1 MSKFMTLDRG
11 SLVLINY
18 TAKIKDSNKIFETT
32 MEEEAK
38 KSDLYDPTRKYGP
51 KLVSVGEGWVLKGL
65 DEALE
70 KANTGD
76 KFDVEITP
84 DKAFG
89 ERNPSKVRMI
99 ALRKLGDRADDVKIG
114 DEVELDQRTGIV
126 RFVGS
131 GRVQIDF
138 NHRLAGR
145 TLAYQVE
152 IIKKLQE
159 SGEKV
164 FSLIKRR
171 IPLNDDK
178 IKFFL
183 DGSNLT
189 IELPEES
196 FLVEGLQVIKRGAA
210 NDIFKYVQGISNVK
224 FVENYAATEV
234 VQASKEAEKH
244 EEQVRKEEILS
255 NHPEK

>member
-1 MSKFMTLDRG
+1 MSNFMTLDKG

-18 TAKIKDSNKIFETT
+18 TAKVKDTNKIFETT
-32 MEEEAK
+32 IEEDAK

-70 KANTGD
+70 KANSGD

-89 ERNPSKVRMI
+89 ERNPSKVRMV
-99 ALRKLGDRADDVKIG
+99 ALRKLGDRADDDKIG
-114 DEVELDQRTGIV
+114 DEVEMDQRTGIV

-131 GRVQIDF
+131 GRVQMDF

-152 IIKKLQE
+152 IIRKLQE

-164 FSLIKRR
+164 LSLIKRR
-171 IPLNDDK
+171 MPLDDDK

-189 IELPEES
+189 VELPEDS
-196 FLVEGLQVIKRGAA
+196 FLIEGLQVIKRGAA

-224 FVENYAATEV
+224 FVENYVATEM
-234 VQASKEAEKH
+234 VQASKDTGKH
-244 EEQVRKEEILS
+244 EHEVQKKEILS

>member
-1 MSKFMTLDRG
+1 MSNFMTLDKG

-18 TAKIKDSNKIFETT
+18 TAKIKDTNKIFETT
-32 MEEEAK
+32 LEEEAK

-70 KANTGD
+70 KANSGD

-89 ERNPSKVRMI
+89 ERIPSKVRMI

-114 DEVELDQRTGIV
+114 DEIEMDQRTGII

-138 NHRLAGR
+138 NHRFAGR

-164 FSLIKRR
+164 LSLIKRR
-171 IPLNDDK
+171 IPLDDDK

-189 IELPEES
+189 VELPEES
-196 FLVEGLQVIKRGAA
+196 FLVEGLQIIKRGAA
-210 NDIFKYVQGISNVK
+210 NDIFKYVDGISNVK
-224 FVENYAATEV
+224 FVESYAATEM
-234 VQASKEAEKH
+234 VQASKDAGKH
-244 EEQVRKEEILS
+244 EEVQKTEILS
-255 NHPEK
+255 NNPEK

>member
-1 MSKFMTLDRG
+1 MTLDKG

-18 TAKIKDSNKIFETT
+18 TAKIKDTNKIFETT
-32 MEEEAK
+32 LEEEAK

-70 KANTGD
+70 KANSGE

-89 ERNPSKVRMI
+89 ERNPSKVRMV

-114 DEVELDQRTGIV
+114 DEIEMDQRTGII

-138 NHRLAGR
+138 NHRFAGR

-164 FSLIKRR
+164 LSLIKRR
-171 IPLNDDK
+171 IPLDDDK

-189 IELPEES
+189 VELPEES

-210 NDIFKYVQGISNVK
+210 NDIFKYVDGISNVK
-224 FVENYAATEV
+224 FVESYAATEM
-234 VQASKEAEKH
+234 VQASKDAGKH
-244 EEQVRKEEILS
+244 EEVKKTEILS
-255 NHPEK
+255 NNPEK

>member
-1 MSKFMTLDRG
+1 M
-11 SLVLINY
+11 V
-18 TAKIKDSNKIFETT
+18 
-32 MEEEAK
+32 
-38 KSDLYDPTRKYGP
+38 
-51 KLVSVGEGWVLKGL
+51 
-65 DEALE
+65 
-70 KANTGD
+70 
-76 KFDVEITP
+76 
-84 DKAFG
+84 
-89 ERNPSKVRMI
+89 

-114 DEVELDQRTGIV
+114 DEVEMDQRPGIV

-152 IIKKLQE
+152 IIRKLQE

-164 FSLIKRR
+164 LSLIKRR
-171 IPLNDDK
+171 MPLDDDK

-210 NDIFKYVQGISNVK
+210 NDIFKYVERISNIK
-224 FVENYAATEV
+224 FVENYVAAEMG
-234 VQASKEAEKH
+234 QASKDTGKH
-244 EEQVRKEEILS
+244 EQEVQKKEILS

>member
-1 MSKFMTLDRG
+1 MSNFMTLDKG

-18 TAKIKDSNKIFETT
+18 TAKIKDTNKIFETT
-32 MEEEAK
+32 LEEEAK
-38 KSDLYDPTRKYGP
+38 KSELYDPTRKYVP

-70 KANTGD
+70 KANSGD
-76 KFDVEITP
+76 KFDVVITP

-114 DEVELDQRTGIV
+114 DEIEMNQRTGII

-164 FSLIKRR
+164 LSLIKRR
-171 IPLNDDK
+171 IPVDDDK

-210 NDIFKYVQGISNVK
+210 NDIFKYVDGISTVK
-224 FVENYAATEV
+224 FVESYAATEM
-234 VQASKEAEKH
+234 VQASKDAGKH
-244 EEQVRKEEILS
+244 EEVQKTEILS
-255 NHPEK
+255 NNPEK

>member
-1 MSKFMTLDRG
+1 MSNFMTLDKG

-18 TAKIKDSNKIFETT
+18 TAKVKDTNKIFETT
-32 MEEEAK
+32 IEEDAK

-70 KANTGD
+70 KANSGD

-89 ERNPSKVRMI
+89 ERNPSKVRMV

-114 DEVELDQRTGIV
+114 DEVEMDQRTGIV

-131 GRVQIDF
+131 GRVQMDF

-152 IIKKLQE
+152 IIRKLQE

-164 FSLIKRR
+164 LSLIKRR
-171 IPLNDDK
+171 MPLDDDK

-189 IELPEES
+189 VELPEDS
-196 FLVEGLQVIKRGAA
+196 FLIEGLQVIKRGAA

-224 FVENYAATEV
+224 FVENYVATEM
-234 VQASKEAEKH
+234 VQASKDTGKYEH
-244 EEQVRKEEILS
+244 EVQKKEILS

>member
-1 MSKFMTLDRG
+1 MSNFMTLDKG

-18 TAKIKDSNKIFETT
+18 TAKIKDTNKIFETT
-32 MEEEAK
+32 IEEEAK

-70 KANTGD
+70 KASSGD
-76 KFDVEITP
+76 RFDVEITP

-89 ERNPSKVRMI
+89 ERNPSKVRMV

-114 DEVELDQRTGIV
+114 DEVEMDQRPGIV

-152 IIKKLQE
+152 IISNLHE

-164 FSLIKRR
+164 LSLIKRR
-171 IPLNDDK
+171 MPLDDDR

-210 NDIFKYVQGISNVK
+210 NDIFKYVERISNIK
-224 FVENYAATEV
+224 FVENYVAAEMG
-234 VQASKEAEKH
+234 QASKDTGKH
-244 EEQVRKEEILS
+244 EQEVQKKEILS